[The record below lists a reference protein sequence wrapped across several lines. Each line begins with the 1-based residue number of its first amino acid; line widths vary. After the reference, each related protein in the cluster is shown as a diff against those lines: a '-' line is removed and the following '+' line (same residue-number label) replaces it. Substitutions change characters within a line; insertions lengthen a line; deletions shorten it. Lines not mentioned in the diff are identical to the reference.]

1 MYRRSVKHHDQDG
14 NLGRIA
20 MLKWIERIEVW
31 INWAVLLMMVLVVL
45 MLTVGFAVELGRDV
59 IAYSGGILTKEE
71 AFAIFGDLLL
81 ILIGLELMN
90 TVKVYLQ
97 DHTVH
102 VEAILAVAL
111 VALARKVIATNLSE
125 YGSSVAGLAL
135 LIIALTASR
144 WLFLRRGPAQ
154 EAEK

>member
-1 MYRRSVKHHDQDG
+1 
-14 NLGRIA
+14 
-20 MLKWIERIEVW
+20 MLKWVGRFEVW
-31 INWAVLLMMVLVVL
+31 INWAVLLMMALVVL
-45 MLTVGFAVELGRDV
+45 MLTVGFAVELGRDITGYPAGV
-59 IAYSGGILTKEE
+59 LTKEE

-90 TVKVYLQ
+90 TVKVYLE

-135 LIIALTASR
+135 LIIALTASH
-144 WLFLRRGPAQ
+144 WLILRRRPAHK
-154 EAEK
+154 AEK